1 MSRGCVKLALPES
14 GQASRIMKSLVGVNL
29 RIALLADV
37 AEHSEFQGF
46 VSAMR
51 T

>member
-14 GQASRIMKSLVGVNL
+14 GQLSRIMKSLVGVNL
-29 RIALLADV
+29 RDILPVFA
-37 AEHSEFQGF
+37 AETSEFQGF
-46 VSAMR
+46 TSAIR

>member
-29 RIALLADV
+29 RDVLPADA
-37 AEHSEFQGF
+37 AEHSEFQGSI
-46 VSAMR
+46 SAMR

>member
-29 RIALLADV
+29 RDTLPVFA
-37 AEHSEFQGF
+37 AENSDFQGSS
-46 VSAMR
+46 SAMR